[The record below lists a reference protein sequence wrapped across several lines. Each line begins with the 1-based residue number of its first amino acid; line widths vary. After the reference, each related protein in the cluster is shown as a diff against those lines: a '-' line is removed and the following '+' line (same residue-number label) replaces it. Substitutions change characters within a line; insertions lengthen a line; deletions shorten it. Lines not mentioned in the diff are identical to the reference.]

1 MRITTRVSW
10 DWDGNLL
17 GWEGY
22 EYDGPVASAKGGTGM
37 ASQNFNT
44 ANAMNQGLYGQAESL
59 QGQLLPFLQQEM
71 LNPQGMGPQGV
82 NQLVTSGGQ
91 AVSGELGQAREAAS
105 LRASRMGNPSSTAA
119 IEDAATRAGLRQQSN
134 NILGINEEDLKL
146 KLAQQQAGA
155 QGLGALGAQDLNA
168 ALSSLGLSNQAVS
181 DYTAAWKASN
191 PMQMIDQAT
200 QAVGNLGG
208 AAANF
213 AKAAGG

>member
-1 MRITTRVSW
+1 M
-10 DWDGNLL
+10 
-17 GWEGY
+17 
-22 EYDGPVASAKGGTGM
+22 
-37 ASQNFNT
+37 
-44 ANAMNQGLYGQAESL
+44 
-59 QGQLLPFLQQEM
+59 
-71 LNPQGMGPQGV
+71 
-82 NQLVTSGGQ
+82 
-91 AVSGELGQAREAAS
+91 
-105 LRASRMGNPSSTAA
+105 
-119 IEDAATRAGLRQQSN
+119 RQQSN